1 MRTNALR
8 VSKLSFSYTEDP
20 VLTDVNFKLPEQ
32 ECMVIF
38 GSNGSGKSTLLRL
51 ILGQL
56 RAKSGDIEIFGQDVQ
71 NKKNWQ
77 DVGYVPQT
85 NVTKSV
91 AFPVTSAEILASSRY
106 RYLKGFRI
114 ARKEEYESALKG
126 LERFGLAEYAQVPF
140 SELSGGLQQRVMIA
154 RAMLDKPRMLILDE
168 PTAGVDEESKRSF
181 LKLLNDLK
189 DKEKLTYILVTHEK
203 ELVYE
208 ILDMDYR
215 AEIRNGRLEY
225 V

>member
-1 MRTNALR
+1 M
-8 VSKLSFSYTEDP
+8 
-20 VLTDVNFKLPEQ
+20 
-32 ECMVIF
+32 
-38 GSNGSGKSTLLRL
+38 
-51 ILGQL
+51 
-56 RAKSGDIEIFGQDVQ
+56 
-71 NKKNWQ
+71 
-77 DVGYVPQT
+77 
-85 NVTKSV
+85 
-91 AFPVTSAEILASSRY
+91 
-106 RYLKGFRI
+106 
-114 ARKEEYESALKG
+114 
-126 LERFGLAEYAQVPF
+126 
-140 SELSGGLQQRVMIA
+140 
-154 RAMLDKPRMLILDE
+154 ILDE

>member
-1 MRTNALR
+1 MSANALH
-8 VSKLSFSYTEDP
+8 VSKLYFSYTEDP
-20 VLTDVNFKLPEQ
+20 VLTDVNFKLPER
-32 ECMVIF
+32 ESMVIF

-56 RAKSGDIEIFGQDVQ
+56 RAKSGDIQIFGQEVQ

-91 AFPVTSAEILASSRY
+91 AFPVTCAEILAGSRY
-106 RYLKGFRI
+106 RYLNGLKLLAKRVRI
-114 ARKEEYESALKG
+114 GAERIGAFWLGKYAR
-126 LERFGLAEYAQVPF
+126 VPF

-154 RAMLDKPRMLILDE
+154 RAMLDKPKLLILDE

-181 LKLLNDLK
+181 
-189 DKEKLTYILVTHEK
+189 
-203 ELVYE
+203 
-208 ILDMDYR
+208 
-215 AEIRNGRLEY
+215 
-225 V
+225 

>member
-1 MRTNALR
+1 MSANALH
-8 VSKLSFSYTEDP
+8 VSKLYFSYTEDP
-20 VLTDVNFKLPEQ
+20 VLTDVNFKLPERKS
-32 ECMVIF
+32 MVIF

-56 RAKSGDIEIFGQDVQ
+56 RAKSGDIQIFGQEVQ

-91 AFPVTSAEILASSRY
+91 AFPVTCAEILAGSRY
-106 RYLKGFRI
+106 RYLNGLKMAGK
-114 ARKEEYESALKG
+114 KEYGLALKG
-126 LERFGLAEYAQVPF
+126 LERFGLAEYARVPF

-154 RAMLDKPRMLILDE
+154 RAMLDKPKMLILDE
-168 PTAGVDEESKRSF
+168 PTAGVDEESKKGF
-181 LKLLNDLK
+181 LELLNDLK
-189 DKEKLTYILVTHEK
+189 KKESLTYILVTHEK
-203 ELVYE
+203 ELVYDM
-208 ILDMDYR
+208 LDMDYR
-215 AEIRNGRLEY
+215 AEMRNGRLEY

>member
-1 MRTNALR
+1 MNTNALQ
-8 VSKLSFSYTEDP
+8 VSKLYFSYTEDP
-20 VLTDVNFKLPEQ
+20 VLTDVNFVLPEQ
-32 ECMVIF
+32 ESMVIF

-56 RAKSGDIEIFGQDVQ
+56 RAKSGDIAIFGQAVQ
-71 NKKNWQ
+71 GKRDWR

-85 NVTKSV
+85 DVTKSV
-91 AFPVTSAEILASSRY
+91 AFPVTCAEILAGSRY

-114 ARKEEYESALKG
+114 AGKKDYALALKG
-126 LERFGLAEYAQVPF
+126 LERFGLGEYARVPF

-154 RAMLDKPRMLILDE
+154 RAMLGEPRMLILDE
-168 PTAGVDEESKRSF
+168 PTAGVDEVSKRSF
-181 LKLLNDLK
+181 LNLLNELRE
-189 DKEKLTYILVTHEK
+189 KEKLTYILVTHEK

>member
-8 VSKLSFSYTEDP
+8 VSKLYFSYTEDP

-114 ARKEEYESALKG
+114 ARKKEYESALKG

-168 PTAGVDEESKRSF
+168 PTAGVDEENKRSF